1 MGNPYGKIIA
11 LLAGK
16 GINYKISEHEPVYTS
31 EQASRARGESMDKGA
46 KSLLIKTEGDFV
58 LVVLPGSKQLDSK
71 KLRDFLGVKKMRF
84 ATPDEV
90 KEVMGCEIG
99 ACYPIGSVAGIK
111 TIVDKSMS
119 DNDSICLNPGVHDK
133 TIEIKWADYESIA
146 DFETADI
153 SRKIYE

>member
-1 MGNPYGKIIA
+1 MNNPYDKIIK
-11 LLAGK
+11 LLEDRNVG
-16 GINYKISEHEPVYTS
+16 YDISEHDPVYTS

-58 LVVLPGSKQLDSK
+58 LAVLPGSKQLDSR

-84 ATPDEV
+84 ATPEEV

-111 TIVDKSMS
+111 TIVDNSLS
-119 DNDSICLNPGVHDK
+119 DNDSICLNPGVHNK
-133 TIEIKWADYESIA
+133 TIEIKWMDYELVA
-146 DFETADI
+146 DFEMSDI
-153 SRKIYE
+153 SK